1 MEIYGHKIKFHSFI
15 LETSLIPKRR
25 APLCALTSWTL
36 PFRIPLIK
44 QQFSDVARWFYFL
57 RIAAEFVCVTN
68 ERYVRLLVRK
78 CARFCFVCHDTSFK
92 KWSFN
97 FLSSFFH
104 TAAWKPSKQNSF
116 CRGNKATL
124 LSFYFISGIL
134 CEVCTHIATNI
145 NKVSWSVI
153 PGECNGIIEQDGV

>member
-1 MEIYGHKIKFHSFI
+1 MEIYGYKIKFNSFI

-92 KWSFN
+92 KN
-97 FLSSFFH
+97 DLL
-104 TAAWKPSKQNSF
+104 TF
-116 CRGNKATL
+116 CL
-124 LSFYFISGIL
+124 LSFTRQLENLQSKISFAEETKPR
-134 CEVCTHIATNI
+134 CYHFT
-145 NKVSWSVI
+145 SSVEFCVRFA
-153 PGECNGIIEQDGV
+153 PTLPPTLTKCLGR